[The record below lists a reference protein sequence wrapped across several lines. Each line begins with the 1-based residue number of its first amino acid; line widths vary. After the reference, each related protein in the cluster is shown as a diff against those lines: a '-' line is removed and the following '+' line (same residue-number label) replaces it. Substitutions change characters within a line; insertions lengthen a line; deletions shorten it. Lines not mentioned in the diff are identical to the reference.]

1 MDFQLQIVTPD
12 GLLYDGP
19 AQRLI
24 TRTTEG
30 NVGILARHS
39 DYVAPLD
46 IGETKIKFSDGS
58 TRIGSSAHGMVSVT
72 GGVVRLVAS
81 TFEWADEIDVDRA
94 HRAAEKAKEK
104 LARKNSDYE
113 LRMAEYKLKRA
124 LNRINVYNEN
134 NK

>member
-30 NVGILARHS
+30 DVGILARHS

-46 IGETKIKFSDGS
+46 IGETKIKFSDG
-58 TRIGSSAHGMVSVT
+58 TTLVGSSAHGMVSVT
-72 GGVVRLVAS
+72 GGVVRLVAG

-94 HRAAEKAKEK
+94 QRALEKAKEK

-124 LNRINVYNEN
+124 LNRINVYNEGHR
-134 NK
+134 

>member
-1 MDFQLQIVTPD
+1 MEFQLQIVTPD
-12 GLLYDGP
+12 GLLFDGP
-19 AQRLI
+19 ALRVI

-46 IGETKIKFSDGS
+46 IGETKIKFADGS
-58 TRIGSSAHGMVSVT
+58 TRKASCAHGMISVN

-81 TFEWADEIDVDRA
+81 TFEWADEIDVNRA
-94 HRAAEKAKEK
+94 KRALEKAKKK
-104 LARKNSDYE
+104 LENKNSDYE

-124 LNRINVYNEN
+124 LNRINVYN

>member
-24 TRTTEG
+24 TRTAQG

-39 DYVAPLD
+39 DYVAPLG
-46 IGETKIKFSDGS
+46 IGETKIKFSDGT

-72 GGVVRLVAS
+72 DGIVRLVAS

-94 HRAAEKAKEK
+94 QRAAEKAREK
-104 LARKNSDYE
+104 LARKTNDYE

-124 LNRINVYNEN
+124 LNRINVYND

>member
-24 TRTTEG
+24 TRTTDG
-30 NVGILARHS
+30 DVGILARHS
-39 DYVAPLD
+39 DYVAPLG
-46 IGETKIKFSDGS
+46 IGETKIKFADGT
-58 TRIGSSAHGMVSVT
+58 TRVGSSAQGMVSVT

-94 HRAAEKAKEK
+94 RRALEKAKEK

-124 LNRINVYNEN
+124 LNRINVYNEGHR
-134 NK
+134 

>member
-30 NVGILARHS
+30 NVGIMARHS
-39 DYVAPLD
+39 DYVAPLG
-46 IGETKIKFSDGS
+46 IGETKIKFSDGT
-58 TRIGSSAHGMVSVT
+58 TRIGSSARGMVSVT

-81 TFEWADEIDVDRA
+81 TFEWADDIDVDRA
-94 HRAAEKAKEK
+94 QRALEKAKEK

-124 LNRINVYNEN
+124 LNRINVYNS